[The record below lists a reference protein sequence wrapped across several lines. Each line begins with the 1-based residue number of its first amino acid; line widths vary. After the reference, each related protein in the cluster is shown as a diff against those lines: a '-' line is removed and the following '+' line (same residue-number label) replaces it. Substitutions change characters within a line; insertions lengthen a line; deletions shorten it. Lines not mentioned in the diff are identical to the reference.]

1 MPPTSIAAR
10 WGLPLALVIV
20 SVVTM
25 LLHVRAYTVLSPIDE
40 LQHLDYLDQAS
51 RFDLVQPGER
61 VGELAMREEA
71 CRGIDAPG
79 FVTPPCNAP
88 ELSPEQFQELGI
100 NTASSHPPVYYTV
113 AGLGARFIDALPGI
127 DSFLTAGRLTG
138 ALFLA
143 AGAVLTYVLARR
155 LRARAPA
162 AMGAAGLVVTTPVV
176 LHSSAVVNNDAPSL
190 LIGAGVVL
198 AALAVAEGRLHPWCL
213 ALLAMVATSLKVT
226 NLAVVGCALLILLMS
241 SGVRAL
247 SDPRSSRFKAATTFL
262 LWPVA
267 IGGLALVP
275 PLAWAIV
282 GHSYAVSDAPVAPM
296 TANAQVDA
304 IGLDHFIANLFSTLT
319 PVQNAYVP
327 HSLNTPLIVT
337 LMIGFNLVLAA
348 AVVGLSWRKSP
359 GETATRV
366 ARASLFCM
374 LLAGP
379 LFVLLVFVFAGSY
392 VAIPPRYGL
401 SLVPAAAAVLAV
413 AASSRRIGRVGLP
426 LLGAVSVLATWS
438 VLV

>member
-1 MPPTSIAAR
+1 
-10 WGLPLALVIV
+10 V
-20 SVVTM
+20 

-51 RFDLVQPGER
+51 RFGLVQPGER

-79 FVTPPCNAP
+79 FVTPPCDAP
-88 ELSPEQFQELGI
+88 ELSPDQFQELGI
-100 NTASSHPPVYYTV
+100 NTASSHPPVYYVV
-113 AGLGARFIDALPGI
+113 AGLGARLIDALPGI

-138 ALFLA
+138 TLFLA
-143 AGAVLTYVLARR
+143 AGVVLTYVLARR
-155 LRARAPA
+155 LRARAAA
-162 AMGAAGLVVTTPVV
+162 AMGAAGLVATTPVV

-198 AALAVAEGRLHPWCL
+198 AALAVAEGRLRPWSL
-213 ALLAMVATSLKVT
+213 ALLTMVATSLKVT
-226 NLAVVGCALLILLMS
+226 NLAVVGCALLVLLMS
-241 SGVRAL
+241 SGYRAL
-247 SDPRSSRFKAATTFL
+247 SDPRSSRFKAATTHM
-262 LWPVA
+262 LWPVV

-282 GHSYAVSDAPVAPM
+282 GHANAVSDAPVAPM
-296 TANAQVDA
+296 TANSQVES
-304 IGLDHFIANLFSTLT
+304 IGIDHFVANLFSTLT
-319 PVQNAYVP
+319 PVQNAYVSL
-327 HSLNTPLIVT
+327 SLNTPLIVT

-348 AVVGLSWRKSP
+348 AVVGRGWGGSSDDV
-359 GETATRV
+359 ATLV
-366 ARASLFCM
+366 ARASLLCM

-379 LFVLLVFVFAGSY
+379 LFVLLVFAFAGSY

-426 LLGAVSVLATWS
+426 LVGVVSVLATWS